1 MHASWQEPPDEVDDV
16 LEAVD
21 TVLPP
26 GTTQVVRQLAD
37 DELHFIMQVVTA
49 EVTVVVSGVIAVGVC
64 ATATPATNIA
74 EETAADTA
82 NTIAMRR
89 IIASQSPVTPSVS
102 VCNGGIITQ
111 QR

>member
-16 LEAVD
+16 PEEVND
-21 TVLPP
+21 VLPP

-64 ATATPATNIA
+64 ANATLATDIT

-89 IIASQSPVTPSVS
+89 IIASQVACHVAYHA
-102 VCNGGIITQ
+102 VCNG
-111 QR
+111 

>member
-1 MHASWQEPPDEVDDV
+1 VSSVVVHASWQEPPDEVDDV
-16 LEAVD
+16 LEEVND
-21 TVLPP
+21 VLPP

-64 ATATPATNIA
+64 ATATRATNIT
-74 EETAADTA
+74 EENTADTA

-89 IIASQSPVTPSVS
+89 IIASQVACHT
-102 VCNGGIITQ
+102 VCNG
-111 QR
+111 